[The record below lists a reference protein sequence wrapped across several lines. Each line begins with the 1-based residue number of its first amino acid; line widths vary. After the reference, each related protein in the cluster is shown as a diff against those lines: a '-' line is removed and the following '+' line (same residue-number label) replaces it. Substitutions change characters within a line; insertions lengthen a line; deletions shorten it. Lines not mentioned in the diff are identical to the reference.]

1 MNISRFSHFL
11 ASVCVQQLETL
22 SGNRRMG
29 RRKWCQGTYY
39 STPSLY
45 DRLGLVGSLAESS
58 PQEYLLCMTPSSWV
72 FHNTS
77 IPHPFKPTSRNSTTV
92 PAPGNFT
99 VPWFPR
105 SQPQLCT
112 LFIKFPSNYLHLDM
126 LSASFWD
133 PDQHTS
139 YSTLFYNLTSKS
151 LKNEHDEVE
160 MNGKMKGFA
169 IQYL

>member
-1 MNISRFSHFL
+1 MNISRFPHFL

-22 SGNRRMG
+22 SGNRRTG

-39 STPSLY
+39 LTPSLY
-45 DRLGLVGSLAESS
+45 DRLGLVGSLAERSLKS
-58 PQEYLLCMTPSSWV
+58 TYSVWLPLLG
-72 FHNTS
+72 FFITS
-77 IPHPFKPTSRNSTTV
+77 VPHPFKPTSHNSATV

-112 LFIKFPSNYLHLDM
+112 LFIKFPSNYLHLDV
-126 LSASFWD
+126 LSASFWG

-139 YSTLFYNLTSKS
+139 YSICSIISQQNP
-151 LKNEHDEVE
+151 
-160 MNGKMKGFA
+160 
-169 IQYL
+169 